1 MNDRINGNKGD
12 EKKLKVKE
20 RNVWQFVRREK

>member
-1 MNDRINGNKGD
+1 MNDRINGKKGD